1 MTPHPSPRSGMR
13 RLLLSSRVLPS
24 LAIAAAAAAC
34 GGADSGGGST
44 LQYYLSADPQTLDPA
59 LSTDVQSGEVM
70 TTLFDN
76 LVQFDVD
83 GKLVP
88 GLATRWEADSTGRV
102 YTFHLRTNATFLD
115 GRRVTA
121 ADARASIL
129 RALAPGS
136 KGGRQWPLLPIRG
149 ADDYAAGKAKE
160 VPGIA
165 VTDDSTIAFTLE
177 EPLNIFPKFLADR
190 KSVV

>member
-13 RLLLSSRVLPS
+13 RLLLSSRLLPL
-24 LAIAAAAAAC
+24 LAFAAAGAGC
-34 GGADSGGGST
+34 GGGESGGGST

-59 LSTDVQSGEVM
+59 LSTDVQSGEVV

-102 YTFHLRTNATFLD
+102 YTFHLRTDATFLG
-115 GRRVTA
+115 GRKVTA
-121 ADARASIL
+121 GDARASIL
-129 RALAPGS
+129 RALEPGS
-136 KGGRQWPLLPIRG
+136 KGGRQWPLLP
-149 ADDYAAGKAKE
+149 
-160 VPGIA
+160 
-165 VTDDSTIAFTLE
+165 
-177 EPLNIFPKFLADR
+177 
-190 KSVV
+190 